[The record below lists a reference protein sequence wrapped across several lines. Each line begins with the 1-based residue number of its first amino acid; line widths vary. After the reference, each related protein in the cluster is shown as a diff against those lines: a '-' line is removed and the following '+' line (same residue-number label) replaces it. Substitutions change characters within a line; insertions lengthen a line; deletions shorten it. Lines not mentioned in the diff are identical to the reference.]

1 MPAGAAGTYVPSMSR
16 IVRRLTLFL
25 AGTLTLVLLAVVAL
39 VWWGYGAA
47 RLDLAGRTT
56 FTNRVAVPPLAES
69 RVDDRGRRVFDLTL
83 QRGETDF
90 GHGRVAETWGI
101 NQSYLGPTLRAERG
115 EEVLVNVTNEVG
127 EPSTLHWHGMHLPAR
142 MDGGPHQMVDDG
154 ETWSPTWQVDQPA
167 ATLWYHPHLHGST
180 ADHVYR
186 GLAGMFLV
194 DDPESAGLALP
205 QEYGVDD
212 VPVIVQDKQFDDA
225 GELDD
230 GTSFLNP
237 VGVLGDQVLV
247 NGTDDAYLPVTT
259 ELVRLRLLNGSNAR
273 IYNLGL
279 DDYREFDLIA
289 TDGGLL
295 ERPTPMS
302 RLRLSPGERAEVVV
316 AMEPG
321 ERVVLRSYPSDV
333 AGDPLQQRW
342 SGGDDTLDVLELRAA
357 DDLRASPALPGRLVE
372 LPDAEAAAEGAE
384 VDRDFR
390 LATPT
395 INRRAMDMDRID
407 ATVEVGTT
415 EVWRVRNEDG
425 TPHNFHVHD
434 VQFRVVQVD
443 GREPEPALRGRKD
456 TVLVPAN
463 TEVVLVMTF
472 EDHTDPDAPYMFH
485 CHLLRHE
492 DQGMM
497 GQFVVVEPGQEAGD
511 PGSLHDH

>member
-1 MPAGAAGTYVPSMSR
+1 MPAGAPGTYLPRMPR
-16 IVRRLTLFL
+16 IVRRVALLLPAML
-25 AGTLTLVLLAVVAL
+25 ALALLAVIAL
-39 VWWGYGAA
+39 VWWRYDAA

-56 FTNRVAVPPLAES
+56 FTNPVAVPPLAES
-69 RVDDRGRRVFDLTL
+69 RIDDRGRRVFDLTL

-90 GHGRVAETWGI
+90 GQPRVAETWGI
-101 NQSYLGPTLRAERG
+101 NQPYLGPTLRAKRG
-115 EEVLVNVTNEVG
+115 ERVLVNVTNEVG
-127 EPSTLHWHGMHLPAR
+127 ETSTLHWHGMHLPAR
-142 MDGGPHQMVDDG
+142 MDGGPHQTVEPG
-154 ETWSPTWQVDQPA
+154 ETWSPTWQIDQPA

-194 DDPESAGLALP
+194 DDAESARLALP

-212 VPVIVQDKQFDDA
+212 IPLIVQDKRFDEA
-225 GELDD
+225 GRLDD

-237 VGVLGDQVLV
+237 VGVLGDEVLV

-273 IYNLGL
+273 VYNFGL
-279 DDYREFDLIA
+279 DDYREFELVG
-289 TDGGLL
+289 TDGGLV
-295 ERPTPMS
+295 ERPVPMS
-302 RLRLSPGERAEVVV
+302 RLRLSPGERAEIVV

-321 ERVVLRSYPSDV
+321 ERVVLRSYPSDI

-342 SGGDDTLDVLELRAA
+342 SGGDDSLDVLELRAA
-357 DDLRASPALPGRLVE
+357 DDLADSPPLPERLAD
-372 LPDAEAAAEGAE
+372 LPDVQAAAAAAD
-384 VDRDFR
+384 VTRDFR
-390 LATPT
+390 LTTPT
-395 INRRAMDMDRID
+395 INGRTMDMDRID
-407 ATVEVGTT
+407 AEVEVGTT
-415 EVWRVRNEDG
+415 ELWRVRNQDG

-434 VQFRVVQVD
+434 VQFRVVSVD
-443 GREPEPALRGRKD
+443 GGEPEPALRGRKD

-463 TEVVLVMTF
+463 TEVVLVLTF

-497 GQFVVVEPGQEAGD
+497 GQFVVVGPGEEAGAPGQ
-511 PGSLHDH
+511 LHDH